1 MIRLTKLRMK
11 NFKSFRNAAITFSNG
26 FTAIAGAN
34 GSGKSNVMDAVL
46 FALGETSLKSLRAGR
61 LTDLVNTGSSDG
73 YAVVNLTLED
83 GGKAYEI
90 SRTIDKQGK
99 SVYRLADKRV
109 TLSEISNLLRELG
122 LSADGHNM
130 VVQGDLLKIIDMN
143 PIERRGLIDEV
154 AGLQEFEA
162 KKAEAMKDLDKV
174 ERKIKDITI
183 VLNERVAVVEQ
194 LSKER
199 QIAQR
204 FTQLEKDMREAKG
217 TILHAEAKEL
227 NAKLKKI
234 LDEQMTIIEK
244 KEEAHAKRQVSLTQ
258 INELE
263 KELNELDT
271 QLIGVKRMAFE
282 GLGKSVEEQ
291 KAEIKVSEERQLHLQ
306 RKKQELEQEKVEL
319 HALVEKANQTI
330 AQKKG
335 EMQKVAEELKE
346 LMEKLT
352 PLQAKKDEN
361 LKKKMDLLHHAQELE
376 KELSAQRDALTQIR
390 EKIAGLNAKADSARK
405 EKEMREGM
413 QARMQMELSR
423 AQHESKNLEK
433 DLHAIEQ
440 IHKKYPHLAKEKQ
453 RLQEAFVELESQIA
467 EHKGMAFSHSSS
479 IEQLHK
485 TKANCPI
492 CERDLPKEMKE
503 SLHEQKKRMHAKALE
518 HVEKLEAQ
526 RGKLHEEMDAIR
538 KAESDLSHLA
548 HAQTRSAHL
557 KEQEKL
563 ISKELDALQKQSPAS
578 SEHEWNAQRKELET
592 QLQAAK
598 TELEKTEAKLLKV
611 RDNLHQT
618 TMDEQLANFSNQRAQ
633 LEKKHF
639 MLQTEMEIPQ
649 NAITQSK
656 AREKAMKEEE
666 KTAHEQIKAEETRQK
681 ALHKALA
688 DAEAAYQ
695 SALSANQSLV
705 RKREQLYERVNT
717 EREKERTWQEKSFRL
732 ESQLSEY
739 KIDQSKYDMR
749 LLDVSEELKHFEGVK
764 FLEGVEIVE
773 LKKRIP
779 VLEHE
784 MKQLGAINM
793 KALEDFGHYEKEVL
807 AIRDKTQTL
816 SEERLAVL
824 DMIKGIDVKRGEAF
838 METFD
843 EISKNFNRLYT
854 SFFDGTANLGLTNPS
869 DPLNSGLIIEAK
881 HGTENRLKNIDSMSG
896 GEKSMTVLAFIFA
909 VQLYEPAPFYFFD
922 EVDAALDMNNS
933 VKIAVLIKEM
943 SKNSQFVMVTH
954 NDAVVKAADQIMGV
968 TKSNTV
974 STVLGLKLE
983 KAIAE
988 GFISSDGYARTD
1000 GEPADTN

>member
-73 YAVVNLTLED
+73 YAVVNITLEEGD
-83 GGKAYEI
+83 KAYDI

-99 SVYRLADKRV
+99 SVYRLGEKRV
-109 TLSEISNLLRELG
+109 TLNEISNLLQELG

-204 FTQLEKDMREAKG
+204 YTQLEKELRETKG
-217 TILHAEAKEL
+217 TILHTEAKEL
-227 NAKLKKI
+227 NARLKKI
-234 LDEQMTIIEK
+234 LDEQMEIIEK
-244 KEEAHAKRQVSLTQ
+244 KEEAHAKRQVTLTQ
-258 INELE
+258 INGLE
-263 KELNELDT
+263 KELNELDA
-271 QLIGVKRMAFE
+271 QLIGVKRQAFE
-282 GLGKSVEEQ
+282 SLGKSVEEQ
-291 KAEIKVSEERQLHLQ
+291 KAEIKVSEERLLHLQ
-306 RKKQELEQEKVEL
+306 RRKQELEQEKVEL
-319 HALVEKANQTI
+319 KALVEKANQAI
-330 AQKKG
+330 VQKKS
-335 EMQKVAEELKE
+335 EMEKHAAELKE

-352 PLQAKKDEN
+352 PLQAKKDET
-361 LKKKMDLLHHAQELE
+361 LKKKMELLHHSQELE
-376 KELSAQRDALTQIR
+376 KELSTQRDALTQFR
-390 EKIAGLNAKADSARK
+390 EKIAGLNAKMDSARK
-405 EKEMREGM
+405 EKEMRENM
-413 QARMQMELSR
+413 HARMQMELSR
-423 AQHESKNLEK
+423 AQAEMKNLEK
-433 DLHAIEQ
+433 DLHEIEK
-440 IHKKYPHLAKEKQ
+440 IHKRFPNIAKEKQ
-453 RLQEAFVELESQIA
+453 RLQEAFADLEKQIA

-492 CERDLPKEMKE
+492 CERDLPKELKD
-503 SLHEQKKRMHAKALE
+503 SLHKQKETMHKQALA

-526 RGKLHEEMDAIR
+526 RVKLHEEMDSLR
-538 KAESDLSHLA
+538 KAEGDLNHFSHS
-548 HAQTRSAHL
+548 QTRSQHL

-563 ISKELDALQKQSPAS
+563 ITKELETLKKQSPAS
-578 SEHEWNAQRKELET
+578 NENEWNEQRKELES
-592 QLQAAK
+592 QLQQAK
-598 TELEKTEAKLLKV
+598 SEVEKTEAKLLKV
-611 RDNLHQT
+611 RDQLHQT

-639 MLQTEMEIPQ
+639 MLQTELEIPQ
-649 NAITQSK
+649 NAIAQSK

-666 KTAHEQIKAEETRQK
+666 KTAQEQIKTEETRQK
-681 ALHKALA
+681 ALHKALV

-705 RKREQLYERVNT
+705 RKREQLYERVNN
-717 EREKERTWQEKSFRL
+717 EREKERTWQEKGYRL
-732 ESQLSEY
+732 ESQLSEL
-739 KIDQSKYDMR
+739 KIDQSKYDTR
-749 LLDVSEELKHFEGVK
+749 LVDVNEELKHYEGVK
-764 FLEGVEIVE
+764 FLEGMEQVE

-784 MKQLGAINM
+784 IKQLGAINM
-793 KALEDFGHYEKEVL
+793 RALEDFGHYEKEVL
-807 AIRDKTQTL
+807 DIRDKAQVL

-843 EISKNFNRLYT
+843 EINKNFNRLYT
-854 SFFDGTANLGLTNPS
+854 SFFDGTANLSLTNPAA
-869 DPLNSGLIIEAK
+869 PLESGLIIEAK
-881 HGTENRLKNIDSMSG
+881 HGSENRLKNIDSMSG

-933 VKIAVLIKEM
+933 VKIAMLIKEM
-943 SKNSQFVMVTH
+943 SKASQFVMVTH

-988 GFISSDGYARTD
+988 GFISSDGYNRTD
-1000 GEPADTN
+1000 GETANE

>member
-73 YAVVNLTLED
+73 YAVVNITLEEGD
-83 GGKAYEI
+83 KAYDI

-99 SVYRLADKRV
+99 SVYRLGEKRV
-109 TLSEISNLLRELG
+109 TLNEISNLLQELG

-204 FTQLEKDMREAKG
+204 YTQLEKEMRETKG
-217 TILHAEAKEL
+217 TILHSEAKEL
-227 NAKLKKI
+227 NARLKKI
-234 LDEQMTIIEK
+234 LDEQMQVIEK
-244 KEEAHAKRQVSLTQ
+244 KEEAHAKRQVTLTQ
-258 INELE
+258 INTLE
-263 KELNELDT
+263 KELNELDA
-271 QLIGVKRMAFE
+271 QLIGVKRQAFE
-282 GLGKSVEEQ
+282 SLGKTVEEQ
-291 KAEIKVSEERQLHLQ
+291 KAEIKVSEERLLHLQ
-306 RKKQELEQEKVEL
+306 RRKQELENEKVEL
-319 HALVEKANQTI
+319 KALVEKANQTI
-330 AQKKG
+330 AQKKS
-335 EMQKVAEELKE
+335 EMEKVAVELKE
-346 LMEKLT
+346 LMTRLT
-352 PLQAKKDEN
+352 PLQAKKDET
-361 LKKKMDLLHHAQELE
+361 LKKKMELLHQSQELE
-376 KELSAQRDALTQIR
+376 KELSTQRDTLTQYR
-390 EKIAGLNAKADSARK
+390 EKIAGLNAKVDSARK
-405 EKEMREGM
+405 EKEMRENM
-413 QARMQMELSR
+413 HARMQMELSR
-423 AQHESKNLEK
+423 AQTEMKNLEK
-433 DLHAIEQ
+433 ELHEIEK
-440 IHKKYPHLAKEKQ
+440 IHKKYPHIAKEKQ
-453 RLQEAFVELESQIA
+453 RLQEAFVDLEKEIA

-492 CERDLPKEMKE
+492 CERDLPKELKD
-503 SLHEQKKRMHAKALE
+503 SLHKQKENMHKQALA
-518 HVEKLEAQ
+518 HVVKLETQ
-526 RGKLHEEMDAIR
+526 RVKLHEEMDALR
-538 KAESDLSHLA
+538 KAESDLAHLS

-557 KEQEKL
+557 AEQEKL
-563 ISKELDALQKQSPAS
+563 IIKELEALKKQSPS
-578 SEHEWNAQRKELET
+578 SNENEWNEQRKELEN
-592 QLQAAK
+592 QLQQSK
-598 TELEKTEAKLLKV
+598 TEVEKTEAKLLKV
-611 RDNLHQT
+611 RDHLHQT

-666 KTAHEQIKAEETRQK
+666 KDAHEQIKAEESRQK
-681 ALHKALA
+681 TLQKVLV

-717 EREKERTWQEKSFRL
+717 EREKERTWQEKGYRL
-732 ESQLSEY
+732 ESQLSEL
-739 KIDQSKYDMR
+739 KIDQSKYDTR
-749 LLDVSEELKHFEGVK
+749 LLDVNEELKHYEGVK
-764 FLEGVEIVE
+764 FLEGMEAVE

-784 MKQLGAINM
+784 IKQLGAINM
-793 KALEDFGHYEKEVL
+793 RALEDFGHYEKEVL
-807 AIRDKTQTL
+807 DIRDKAQIL

-843 EISKNFNRLYT
+843 EINKNFNRLYT
-854 SFFDGTANLGLTNPS
+854 SFFDGTANLSLTNPAA
-869 DPLNSGLIIEAK
+869 PLESGLIIEAK
-881 HGTENRLKNIDSMSG
+881 HGSENRLKNIDSMSG

-933 VKIAVLIKEM
+933 VKIAMLIKEM
-943 SKNSQFVMVTH
+943 SKHSQFVMVTH

-988 GFISSDGYARTD
+988 GFISSEGYNRTD
-1000 GEPADTN
+1000 GEKAE

>member
-61 LTDLVNTGSSDG
+61 LTDLVNSGSSDG
-73 YAVVNLTLED
+73 YAVVNITLEE
-83 GGKAYEI
+83 GEKAYDI

-99 SVYRLADKRV
+99 SVYRLGEKRV
-109 TLSEISNLLRELG
+109 TLNEISNLLQELG

-199 QIAQR
+199 QIAQK
-204 FTQLEKDMREAKG
+204 FTQLEKELRETKG
-217 TILHAEAKEL
+217 TILHMEAKEL
-227 NAKLKKI
+227 NSKLKKI
-234 LDEQMTIIEK
+234 LDEQMSIIEK
-244 KEEAHAKRQVSLTQ
+244 KEEANTKRQVTLTQ

-263 KELNELDT
+263 KELNELDA
-271 QLIGVKRMAFE
+271 QLIGVKRQAFE
-282 GLGKSVEEQ
+282 SLGKSVEEQ
-291 KAEIKVSEERQLHLQ
+291 KAEIKVSEERLLHLQ
-306 RKKQELEQEKVEL
+306 KRKQSLEQEKIEL
-319 HALVEKANQTI
+319 KSLVEKANQTI
-330 AQKKG
+330 AQKKT
-335 EMQKVAEELKE
+335 EMEKHAAELKE

-352 PLQAKKDEN
+352 PLQAKKDEA
-361 LKKKMDLLHHAQELE
+361 LKKKMELLHQSQELE
-376 KELSAQRDALTQIR
+376 KELNSQRDTLTQIR
-390 EKIAGLNAKADSARK
+390 EKIAGLNAKVDSARK
-405 EKEMREGM
+405 EKEMRENMHG
-413 QARMQMELSR
+413 RMQMELTR
-423 AQHESKNLEK
+423 AQNELKNLEK
-433 DLHAIEQ
+433 DLHEIERIQ
-440 IHKKYPHLAKEKQ
+440 KKYPHIAKEKQ
-453 RLQEAFVELESQIA
+453 RLQEAFADLEKEIA

-492 CERDLPKEMKE
+492 CERDLPKELKD
-503 SLHEQKKRMHAKALE
+503 SLHKQKENMHKQALA
-518 HVEKLEAQ
+518 HVEKLEHQ
-526 RGKLHEEMDAIR
+526 RVKLHEEMDALR
-538 KAESDLSHLA
+538 KAESDLNHLA
-548 HAQTRSAHL
+548 HSQTRSAHL

-563 ISKELDALQKQSPAS
+563 LTKELETLKKQSPAS
-578 SEHEWNAQRKELET
+578 NEHEWNTHRKELEE
-592 QLQAAK
+592 QLQTAK
-598 TELEKTEAKLLKV
+598 TEVEKTEAKLFKV
-611 RDNLHQT
+611 RDHLHQT

-666 KTAHEQIKAEETRQK
+666 KVAQEQIKAEETRQK
-681 ALHKALA
+681 ALQKALHE
-688 DAEAAYQ
+688 AETAYQ

-705 RKREQLYERVNT
+705 RKREQLYERVNN
-717 EREKERTWQEKSFRL
+717 EREKERTWQEKGYRL
-732 ESQLSEY
+732 ESQLSEL
-739 KIDQSKYDMR
+739 KIDQSKYDTR
-749 LLDVSEELKHFEGVK
+749 LVDINEELKHFEGVR
-764 FLEGVEIVE
+764 FIDGTEQVE

-784 MKQLGAINM
+784 IKQLGAINM
-793 KALEDFGHYEKEVL
+793 RALEDFGHYEKEVL
-807 AIRDKTQTL
+807 EIRDKSQVL

-843 EISKNFNRLYT
+843 EINKNFNRLYT
-854 SFFDGTANLGLTNPS
+854 SFFDGTANLSLTNPAA
-869 DPLNSGLIIEAK
+869 PLESGLIIEAK
-881 HGTENRLKNIDSMSG
+881 HGSENRLKNIDSMSG

-933 VKIAVLIKEM
+933 VKIAMLIKEM
-943 SKNSQFVMVTH
+943 SKASQFVMVTH

-988 GFISSDGYARTD
+988 GFISSDGYNRTD
-1000 GEPADTN
+1000 GETAK

>member
-73 YAVVNLTLED
+73 YAVVNITLEEGD
-83 GGKAYEI
+83 KAYDI

-99 SVYRLADKRV
+99 SVYRLGEKRV
-109 TLSEISNLLRELG
+109 TLNEISNLLQELG

-204 FTQLEKDMREAKG
+204 YTQLEKEMRETKG
-217 TILHAEAKEL
+217 TILHSEAKEL
-227 NAKLKKI
+227 NARLKKI
-234 LDEQMTIIEK
+234 LDEQMQVIEK
-244 KEEAHAKRQVSLTQ
+244 KEEAHAKRQVTLTQ
-258 INELE
+258 INTLE
-263 KELNELDT
+263 KELNELDA
-271 QLIGVKRMAFE
+271 QLIGVKRQAFE
-282 GLGKSVEEQ
+282 SLGKTVEEQ
-291 KAEIKVSEERQLHLQ
+291 KAEIKVSEERLLHLQ
-306 RKKQELEQEKVEL
+306 RRKQELENEKVEL
-319 HALVEKANQTI
+319 KALVEKANQTI
-330 AQKKG
+330 VQKKS
-335 EMQKVAEELKE
+335 EMEKVAAELKE
-346 LMEKLT
+346 LMTRLT
-352 PLQAKKDEN
+352 PLQAKKDET
-361 LKKKMDLLHHAQELE
+361 LKKKMELLHQSQELE
-376 KELSAQRDALTQIR
+376 KELSTQRDTLTQYR
-390 EKIAGLNAKADSARK
+390 EKIAGLNAKVDSARK
-405 EKEMREGM
+405 EKEMRENM
-413 QARMQMELSR
+413 HARMQMELSR
-423 AQHESKNLEK
+423 AQTEMKNLEK
-433 DLHAIEQ
+433 ELHEIEK
-440 IHKKYPHLAKEKQ
+440 IHKKYPHIAKEKQ
-453 RLQEAFVELESQIA
+453 RLQEAFVELEKEIA

-492 CERDLPKEMKE
+492 CERDLPKELKE
-503 SLHEQKKRMHAKALE
+503 SLHQQKENMHKQALA
-518 HVEKLEAQ
+518 HVQKLETQ
-526 RGKLHEEMDAIR
+526 RVKLHEEMDSLR
-538 KAESDLSHLA
+538 KAESDLAHLS

-557 KEQEKL
+557 AEQEKL
-563 ISKELDALQKQSPAS
+563 IIKELEALKKQSPS
-578 SEHEWNAQRKELET
+578 SNENEWNDQRKELEN
-592 QLQAAK
+592 QLQQSK
-598 TELEKTEAKLLKV
+598 TEVEKTEAKLLKV
-611 RDNLHQT
+611 RDHLHQT

-666 KTAHEQIKAEETRQK
+666 KDAHEQIKAEESRQK
-681 ALHKALA
+681 TLQKVLV

-705 RKREQLYERVNT
+705 RKREQLYERVNM
-717 EREKERTWQEKSFRL
+717 EREKERTWQEKGYRL
-732 ESQLSEY
+732 ESQLSEL
-739 KIDQSKYDMR
+739 KIDQSKYDTR
-749 LLDVSEELKHFEGVK
+749 LLDVNEELKHYEGVK
-764 FLEGVEIVE
+764 FLEGMETVE

-784 MKQLGAINM
+784 IKQLGAINM
-793 KALEDFGHYEKEVL
+793 RALEDFGHYEKEVL
-807 AIRDKTQTL
+807 DIRDKAQIL

-843 EISKNFNRLYT
+843 EINKNFNRLYT
-854 SFFDGTANLGLTNPS
+854 SFFDGTANLSLTNPAE
-869 DPLNSGLIIEAK
+869 PLNSGLIIEAK
-881 HGTENRLKNIDSMSG
+881 HGSENRLKNIDSMSG

-933 VKIAVLIKEM
+933 VKIAMLIKEM
-943 SKNSQFVMVTH
+943 SKHSQFVMVTH

-988 GFISSDGYARTD
+988 GFISSEGYNRTD
-1000 GEPADTN
+1000 GEKAE